1 MSKIAVV
8 YWSSTGNTQLMAEKI
23 TEGIKKTGADVDLM
37 EVSAT
42 FADALDDYDK
52 VAFGCPAMGDEELE
66 EGEFAPYF
74 DEAEQKISGKKV
86 ALFGSYDWGD
96 GEWMRLWQERV
107 KKAGADLFKGEGLIV
122 NNTPEGETLEECETF
137 GEGFGSY

>member
-42 FADALDDYDK
+42 SADALDDYDK

-74 DEAEQKISGKKV
+74 DEAEQKITGKKV

-96 GEWMRLWQERV
+96 GE
-107 KKAGADLFKGEGLIV
+107 
-122 NNTPEGETLEECETF
+122 
-137 GEGFGSY
+137 